1 MLQLARAHPGVIAP
15 HLAHFG
21 TDSLRFARLR
31 LLSLH
36 LLVMRLSAD
45 AAPFT
50 ERFDRGGSFDSLF
63 QRFGLFDDLASTFF
77 FKSKP
82 WSRSATSTIA

>member
-1 MLQLARAHPGVIAP
+1 MQFAPTHLGVTSPYLAYLV
-15 HLAHFG
+15 
-21 TDSLRFARLR
+21 TDDLCFSHLR

-36 LLVMRLSAD
+36 LLVVRLAAD
-45 AAPFT
+45 AAPSA
-50 ERFDRGGSFDSLF
+50 DRIDGGRALDFLF